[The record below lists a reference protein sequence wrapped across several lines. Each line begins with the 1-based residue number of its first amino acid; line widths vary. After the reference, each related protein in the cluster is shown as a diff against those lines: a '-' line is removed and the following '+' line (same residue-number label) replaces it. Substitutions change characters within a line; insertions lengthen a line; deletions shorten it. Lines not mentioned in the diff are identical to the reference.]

1 MGNCCEYQVNY
12 IKTHLTL
19 ILIAVYKDNQ
29 QGEQMRCFLTPFS
42 LQTNKCMFRKAGN
55 YHHNHSSEMT
65 RLQDETKEESLT
77 LMGRP
82 SKAHIFFQYIVY
94 AILKRKRALLQ
105 GDQSV
110 VYLLKKIELLFSA
123 AKYSCFNAGKMQY
136 PDNGC
141 GELIETLLRLL
152 KAFLSNNVCA
162 SSWSNLGPKVL
173 TISG

>member
-110 VYLLKKIELLFSA
+110 VYLLKKIELLFFLLQNTPALTQVKCSIRIMDVVSLQRP
-123 AKYSCFNAGKMQY
+123 YSVY
-136 PDNGC
+136 
-141 GELIETLLRLL
+141 
-152 KAFLSNNVCA
+152 
-162 SSWSNLGPKVL
+162 
-173 TISG
+173 

>member
-1 MGNCCEYQVNY
+1 MWGLRLQKLGWPPSLLSKIWLMGNCCEYQVNY

-82 SKAHIFFQYIVY
+82 SKAHIFFLVY
-94 AILKRKRALLQ
+94 
-105 GDQSV
+105 SV
-110 VYLLKKIELLFSA
+110 CHLEKEKGS
-123 AKYSCFNAGKMQY
+123 SPG
-136 PDNGC
+136 
-141 GELIETLLRLL
+141 RLECCL
-152 KAFLSNNVCA
+152 PLEEN
-162 SSWSNLGPKVL
+162 
-173 TISG
+173 